1 MFDGTD
7 GNKLD
12 KDSDLRDVTPGKL
25 AALKWPASFSHS
37 DGRTPKTPE
46 RLRGHVR
53 ARSGAMVARAWS
65 GLMCLEKQGMRG
77 GTQTLVLDG
86 VAEGL
91 THSRVHTGRDA
102 PI

>member
-1 MFDGTD
+1 MDGLQ
-7 GNKLD
+7 K
-12 KDSDLRDVTPGKL
+12 
-25 AALKWPASFSHS
+25 
-37 DGRTPKTPE
+37 
-46 RLRGHVR
+46 RLNVYEATCAR

-65 GLMCLEKQGMRG
+65 GLMCLETQGMRG

-91 THSRVHTGRDA
+91 THSRVHTGRDV